1 MKNVQKVVSDVHGKR
16 KCKQCGAV
24 KPLVDFRP
32 YHNSEARCHTCLVC
46 ESINGKRRYLEKKR
60 NNGNI
65 TETEQDELDKIYRLY
80 KILSDKGLEPPRVS
94 PGKRGAE
101 STVNELVNIMLSAF
115 ESEEEAKISEITT
128 GATLE
133 AYMDIVEKAETT
145 EEAKWAERVIKNDL
159 DRETQFAKESLS
171 AAGRARIDK
180 LEQALGLAEAYEAD
194 DGDTEVEEVA
204 PVRSAAVPKVPT
216 KPAFVDNTS
225 ATQRPEAAPVV
236 PTQNEV
242 YQVASAA
249 VSGKVAPPS
258 IEQARAE
265 IVQWLTAELTDEPE
279 YYLDVVYERLR
290 DKWMPVISGTKGFFD
305 EVRAN
310 SALKEDFSKLLR
322 RFEDYEDAYW
332 EDK

>member
-1 MKNVQKVVSDVHGKR
+1 MENVQKVVSDVHGKR

-32 YHNSEARCHTCLVC
+32 YHNSTARGRTCLVC
-46 ESINGKRRYLEKKR
+46 ESINGKRRYREKKQ
-60 NNGNI
+60 NNQTI

-80 KILSDKGLEPPRVS
+80 KILEDKGLRPPRVS

-101 STVNELVNIMLSAF
+101 STVNETLELMLAAF
-115 ESEEEAKISEITT
+115 ESGQDDKAGEITT

-133 AYMDIVEKAETT
+133 AYMDIVEKAEMT
-145 EEAKWAERVIKNDL
+145 EDAKWAEESTKADL
-159 DRETQFAKESLS
+159 DRETQLAKESLS
-171 AAGRARIDK
+171 DAGRARIDK
-180 LEQALGLAEAYEAD
+180 LEQDLGLAD
-194 DGDTEVEEVA
+194 
-204 PVRSAAVPKVPT
+204 AVPKVPT
-216 KPAFVDNTS
+216 KPAFIDNTS

-236 PTQNEV
+236 PTENEV

-249 VSGKVAPPS
+249 VSGKAAPPS

>member
-1 MKNVQKVVSDVHGKR
+1 MENVQKVVSDFHGKK

-32 YHNSEARCHTCLVC
+32 YHNSTSRCNTCLVC
-46 ESINGKRRYLEKKR
+46 ESINGKRRYLEKKQ
-60 NNGNI
+60 NNGTI
-65 TETEQDELDKIYRLY
+65 TETEQDELEKIYKLY
-80 KILSDKGLEPPRVS
+80 KILEDKGLKPPRIS

-101 STVNELVNIMLSAF
+101 STVIDALDYMLAAF
-115 ESEEEAKISEITT
+115 ESDEDEKVGEITT

-133 AYMDIVEKAETT
+133 AYMDIVENAEMT
-145 EEAKWAERVIKNDL
+145 ED
-159 DRETQFAKESLS
+159 AKE
-171 AAGRARIDK
+171 AVETNDDDTD
-180 LEQALGLAEAYEAD
+180 AYDVA
-194 DGDTEVEEVA
+194 EVEEPT
-204 PVRSAAVPKVPT
+204 PVRVAVPKVPT
-216 KPAFVDNTS
+216 KPVSKPSKPAFIDNTS
-225 ATQRPEAAPVV
+225 ATQMPEAIPVV
-236 PTQNEV
+236 PTQDEV
-242 YQVASAA
+242 YQAASAA
-249 VSGKVAPPS
+249 VSGKAAPPS

>member
-1 MKNVQKVVSDVHGKR
+1 MENVQKVVSDFHGKK

-32 YHNSEARCHTCLVC
+32 YHNSTSRCNTCLVC
-46 ESINGKRRYLEKKR
+46 ESINGKRRYLEKKQ
-60 NNGNI
+60 NNGTI
-65 TETEQDELDKIYRLY
+65 SETEQEELDKIYKLY
-80 KILSDKGLEPPRVS
+80 SILRDKGLEPPRIS

-101 STVNELVNIMLSAF
+101 STVIEALDIMLAAF
-115 ESEEEAKISEITT
+115 ESGQDDKAGEITT

-133 AYMDIVEKAETT
+133 AYMDIVEKAEST
-145 EEAKWAERVIKNDL
+145 EEV
-159 DRETQFAKESLS
+159 
-171 AAGRARIDK
+171 
-180 LEQALGLAEAYEAD
+180 EQAEETNDDDTDAYDVA
-194 DGDTEVEEVA
+194 EVEELT
-204 PVRSAAVPKVPT
+204 PVHSTAVPKVPT
-216 KPAFVDNTS
+216 KPAFVDKTTP
-225 ATQRPEAAPVV
+225 TQMPEAIPVV

-242 YQVASAA
+242 YQVARDA
-249 VSGKVAPPS
+249 VSGKAAPPS

>member
-1 MKNVQKVVSDVHGKR
+1 MENVQKVVSDFHGKR

-32 YHNSEARCHTCLVC
+32 YHNSTSRCHTCLVC
-46 ESINGKRRYLEKKR
+46 ESINGKRRYLEKKQ
-60 NNGNI
+60 NNGTI
-65 TETEQDELDKIYRLY
+65 TETEQEELDKIYKLY
-80 KILSDKGLEPPRVS
+80 SILEAKGLKPPRIS

-101 STVNELVNIMLSAF
+101 STVIDALDYMLAAF
-115 ESEEEAKISEITT
+115 ESDEDEKVGEITT

-133 AYMDIVEKAETT
+133 AYMDIVEKAEMT
-145 EEAKWAERVIKNDL
+145 ED
-159 DRETQFAKESLS
+159 AKE
-171 AAGRARIDK
+171 AVETNDDDTD
-180 LEQALGLAEAYEAD
+180 AYDVA
-194 DGDTEVEEVA
+194 EVEEIT
-204 PVRSAAVPKVPT
+204 PVRSVAVPKVPT
-216 KPAFVDNTS
+216 KPASKPSKPAFIDRT
-225 ATQRPEAAPVV
+225 APAQTPTQRPEAAPVV

-242 YQVASAA
+242 YQVARDA
-249 VSGKVAPPS
+249 VSGKAAPPS

>member
-1 MKNVQKVVSDVHGKR
+1 MENVQKVVSDFHGKK

-32 YHNSEARCHTCLVC
+32 YHNSTSRCNTCLVC
-46 ESINGKRRYLEKKR
+46 ESINGKRRYLEKKQ
-60 NNGNI
+60 NNGTI
-65 TETEQDELDKIYRLY
+65 TETEQEELEKIYRLY
-80 KILSDKGLEPPRVS
+80 SILEDKGLRPPRVS

-101 STVNELVNIMLSAF
+101 STVIEALDHMLAAF
-115 ESEEEAKISEITT
+115 ESGQDDKVGEITT
-128 GATLE
+128 GTTLE
-133 AYMDIVEKAETT
+133 AYMDIVEKAEMT
-145 EEAKWAERVIKNDL
+145 EDAKWAEESVKADL
-159 DRETQFAKESLS
+159 DRETQLAKESLS
-171 AAGRARIDK
+171 DAGRARIDK
-180 LEQALGLAEAYEAD
+180 LEQDLGLAD
-194 DGDTEVEEVA
+194 
-204 PVRSAAVPKVPT
+204 AVPKVPT
-216 KPAFVDNTS
+216 KTASKPPKPAFIDKT
-225 ATQRPEAAPVV
+225 APAQEPTQMSEAIPVV

-249 VSGKVAPPS
+249 VSGKAAPPS

>member
-1 MKNVQKVVSDVHGKR
+1 MENVQKVVSDFHGKK

-32 YHNSEARCHTCLVC
+32 YHNSTSRCNTCLVC
-46 ESINGKRRYLEKKR
+46 ESINGKRRYLEKKQ
-60 NNGNI
+60 NNGTI
-65 TETEQDELDKIYRLY
+65 TETEQEELEKIYKLY
-80 KILSDKGLEPPRVS
+80 SILRDKGLEPPRIS

-101 STVNELVNIMLSAF
+101 STVIEALDIMLAAF
-115 ESEEEAKISEITT
+115 ESGQDDKAGEITT

-133 AYMDIVEKAETT
+133 AYMDIVEKAEST
-145 EEAKWAERVIKNDL
+145 EEV
-159 DRETQFAKESLS
+159 
-171 AAGRARIDK
+171 
-180 LEQALGLAEAYEAD
+180 EQAEETNNC
-194 DGDTEVEEVA
+194 DTGTYDVAEVEEIT

-216 KPAFVDNTS
+216 KPAFIDNTS
-225 ATQRPEAAPVV
+225 ATQRPEAIPVV

-242 YQVASAA
+242 YQVARDA
-249 VSGKVAPPS
+249 VSGKAAPPS

>member
-1 MKNVQKVVSDVHGKR
+1 MENVQKVVSDGHGKR

-32 YHNSEARCHTCLVC
+32 YHNSTSRCHTCLVC
-46 ESINGKRRYLEKKR
+46 ESINGKRRYLEKKQ
-60 NNGNI
+60 NNGTI
-65 TETEQDELDKIYRLY
+65 SETEQEELDKIYKLY
-80 KILSDKGLEPPRVS
+80 GILEAKGLKPPRIS

-101 STVNELVNIMLSAF
+101 STVIDALDYMLAAF
-115 ESEEEAKISEITT
+115 ESDEDEKVGEITT

-133 AYMDIVEKAETT
+133 AYMDIVEKAEMT
-145 EEAKWAERVIKNDL
+145 EEAEEAEEANND
-159 DRETQFAKESLS
+159 DT
-171 AAGRARIDK
+171 G
-180 LEQALGLAEAYEAD
+180 AYDVA
-194 DGDTEVEEVA
+194 EVEEIT
-204 PVRSAAVPKVPT
+204 PVRSVAVPKVPT
-216 KPAFVDNTS
+216 KPASKPSKPAFLDNTS
-225 ATQRPEAAPVV
+225 AIQRPEAAPVV
-236 PTQNEV
+236 PTENEV
-242 YQVASAA
+242 YQAASAA
-249 VSGKVAPPS
+249 VSGKAAPPS

>member
-1 MKNVQKVVSDVHGKR
+1 MENVQKVVSDFHGKK

-32 YHNSEARCHTCLVC
+32 YHNSTSRCNTCLVC
-46 ESINGKRRYLEKKR
+46 ESINGKRRYLEKKQ
-60 NNGNI
+60 NNGTI
-65 TETEQDELDKIYRLY
+65 TETEQEELDKIYKLY
-80 KILSDKGLEPPRVS
+80 GILEDKGLRPPRVS

-101 STVNELVNIMLSAF
+101 STVIEALDTMLAAF
-115 ESEEEAKISEITT
+115 ESGQDDKAGEITT

-133 AYMDIVEKAETT
+133 AYMDIVEKAEMT
-145 EEAKWAERVIKNDL
+145 EDAKWAEESVKADL
-159 DRETQFAKESLS
+159 DRETQLAKELLS
-171 AAGRARIDK
+171 EAGRARIDK
-180 LEQALGLAEAYEAD
+180 LEQDLGLTD
-194 DGDTEVEEVA
+194 
-204 PVRSAAVPKVPT
+204 AVPKVPT

-242 YQVASAA
+242 YQVARDA
-249 VSGKVAPPS
+249 VSGKAAPPS

>member
-1 MKNVQKVVSDVHGKR
+1 MENVQKVVSDVHGKR

-32 YHNSEARCHTCLVC
+32 YHNSTSRCHTCLVC
-46 ESINGKRRYLEKKR
+46 ESINGKRRYLEKKQT
-60 NNGNI
+60 NGTI
-65 TETEQDELDKIYRLY
+65 SETEQEELDKIYRLY
-80 KILSDKGLEPPRVS
+80 SILEAKGLKPPRIS

-101 STVNELVNIMLSAF
+101 STVIDALDYMLAAF
-115 ESEEEAKISEITT
+115 ESDEDEKVGEITT

-133 AYMDIVEKAETT
+133 AYMDIVEKAEMT
-145 EEAKWAERVIKNDL
+145 EEAEEAEETNND
-159 DRETQFAKESLS
+159 DT
-171 AAGRARIDK
+171 D
-180 LEQALGLAEAYEAD
+180 AYDVA
-194 DGDTEVEEVA
+194 EVEEIT
-204 PVRSAAVPKVPT
+204 PVRSVAVPKVPT
-216 KPAFVDNTS
+216 KPVSKPSKPAFIDNTS

-236 PTQNEV
+236 PTENEV
-242 YQVASAA
+242 YQAASAA
-249 VSGKVAPPS
+249 VSGKAAPPS

-290 DKWMPVISGTKGFFD
+290 DKWMPVISGTKGLFD

>member
-1 MKNVQKVVSDVHGKR
+1 MENVQKVVSDFHGKK

-32 YHNSEARCHTCLVC
+32 YHNSTSRCNTCLVC
-46 ESINGKRRYLEKKR
+46 ESINGKRRYLEKKQ
-60 NNGNI
+60 NNGTI
-65 TETEQDELDKIYRLY
+65 TETEQEELEKIYKLY
-80 KILSDKGLEPPRVS
+80 SILRDKGLEPPRIS

-101 STVNELVNIMLSAF
+101 STVIEALDIMLAAF
-115 ESEEEAKISEITT
+115 ESGQDDKAGEITT

-133 AYMDIVEKAETT
+133 AYMDIVEKAEST
-145 EEAKWAERVIKNDL
+145 EEA
-159 DRETQFAKESLS
+159 
-171 AAGRARIDK
+171 
-180 LEQALGLAEAYEAD
+180 EQAEETNNY
-194 DGDTEVEEVA
+194 DTGTHDVAEVEEIT
-204 PVRSAAVPKVPT
+204 PVRSVAVPKVPT
-216 KPAFVDNTS
+216 KPVSKPSKPVFVDNTS

-236 PTQNEV
+236 PTENEV
-242 YQVASAA
+242 YQIASAA
-249 VSGKVAPPS
+249 VSGKAAPPS

>member
-1 MKNVQKVVSDVHGKR
+1 MENVQKVVSDFHGKK

-32 YHNSEARCHTCLVC
+32 YHNSESRCNTCLVC
-46 ESINGKRRYLEKKR
+46 ESINGKRRYLEKKQ
-60 NNGNI
+60 NNGTI
-65 TETEQDELDKIYRLY
+65 TETEQDELEKIYKLY
-80 KILSDKGLEPPRVS
+80 KILEDKGLKPPRVS

-101 STVNELVNIMLSAF
+101 STVIDTVKLMLEAF
-115 ESEEEAKISEITT
+115 ESGQDDKAGEITT

-133 AYMDIVEKAETT
+133 AYMDIVEKAEST
-145 EEAKWAERVIKNDL
+145 EEPMQSEDTDAYDV
-159 DRETQFAKESLS
+159 
-171 AAGRARIDK
+171 
-180 LEQALGLAEAYEAD
+180 AEA
-194 DGDTEVEEVA
+194 EEIT
-204 PVRSAAVPKVPT
+204 PVRGVAVPKVPT
-216 KPAFVDNTS
+216 KPAFIDNTS
-225 ATQRPEAAPVV
+225 ATQTPEAIPVV
-236 PTQNEV
+236 PTQDEV
-242 YQVASAA
+242 YQVARDA
-249 VSGKVAPPS
+249 VSGKAAPPS

>member
-1 MKNVQKVVSDVHGKR
+1 MENVQKVVSDFHGKK

-32 YHNSEARCHTCLVC
+32 YHNSESRCNTCLVC
-46 ESINGKRRYLEKKR
+46 ESINGKRRYLEKKQ
-60 NNGNI
+60 NNGTI
-65 TETEQDELDKIYRLY
+65 TETEQEELEKIYKLY
-80 KILSDKGLEPPRVS
+80 KILEDKGLKPPRVS

-101 STVNELVNIMLSAF
+101 STVIDTVKLMLEAF
-115 ESEEEAKISEITT
+115 ESGQDDKAGEITT

-133 AYMDIVEKAETT
+133 AYMDIVEST
-145 EEAKWAERVIKNDL
+145 EMTED
-159 DRETQFAKESLS
+159 AKESVETNN
-171 AAGRARIDK
+171 DDTD
-180 LEQALGLAEAYEAD
+180 AYDVA
-194 DGDTEVEEVA
+194 EVEEPT

-216 KPAFVDNTS
+216 KPAFIDNTS
-225 ATQRPEAAPVV
+225 ATKRPEAAPVV

-242 YQVASAA
+242 YQVARDA
-249 VSGKVAPPS
+249 VSGKAAPPS

>member
-1 MKNVQKVVSDVHGKR
+1 MENVQKVVSDFHGKK

-32 YHNSEARCHTCLVC
+32 YHNSTSRCNTCLVC
-46 ESINGKRRYLEKKR
+46 ESINGKRRYLEKKQ
-60 NNGNI
+60 NNGTI
-65 TETEQDELDKIYRLY
+65 TETEQEELEKIYKLY
-80 KILSDKGLEPPRVS
+80 SILRDKGLEPPRIS

-101 STVNELVNIMLSAF
+101 STVIEALDIMLAAF
-115 ESEEEAKISEITT
+115 ESGQDDKAGEITT

-133 AYMDIVEKAETT
+133 AYMDIVEKAESTV
-145 EEAKWAERVIKNDL
+145 EV
-159 DRETQFAKESLS
+159 
-171 AAGRARIDK
+171 
-180 LEQALGLAEAYEAD
+180 EQAEETNNY
-194 DGDTEVEEVA
+194 DTDTYDVAEVEEIT
-204 PVRSAAVPKVPT
+204 PVRSATVPKVPT
-216 KPAFVDNTS
+216 KPAFVDKTTP
-225 ATQRPEAAPVV
+225 TQMPEAIPVV

-242 YQVASAA
+242 YQVARDA
-249 VSGKVAPPS
+249 VSGKAAPPS

>member
-1 MKNVQKVVSDVHGKR
+1 MENVQKVVSDVHGKR

-32 YHNSEARCHTCLVC
+32 YHNSTSRCHTCLVC
-46 ESINGKRRYLEKKR
+46 ESINGKRRYLEKKQ
-60 NNGNI
+60 NNQTI
-65 TETEQDELDKIYRLY
+65 SETEQEELDKIYRLY
-80 KILSDKGLEPPRVS
+80 SILEAKGLRPPRVS

-101 STVNELVNIMLSAF
+101 STVIEALDYMLAAF
-115 ESEEEAKISEITT
+115 ESDEDEKVGEITT

-133 AYMDIVEKAETT
+133 AYMDIVEKAEST
-145 EEAKWAERVIKNDL
+145 EETKQINND
-159 DRETQFAKESLS
+159 DT
-171 AAGRARIDK
+171 
-180 LEQALGLAEAYEAD
+180 EAYDVA
-194 DGDTEVEEVA
+194 EVEEPT
-204 PVRSAAVPKVPT
+204 PVRVAVPKVPT
-216 KPAFVDNTS
+216 KPVSKPSKPAFIDNTS
-225 ATQRPEAAPVV
+225 ATQMPETIPVV
-236 PTQNEV
+236 PTQDEV
-242 YQVASAA
+242 YQVACAA
-249 VSGKVAPPS
+249 VSGKAAPPS

>member
-1 MKNVQKVVSDVHGKR
+1 MENVQKVVSDVHGKR

-32 YHNSEARCHTCLVC
+32 YHNSKSRCHTCLVC
-46 ESINGKRRYLEKKR
+46 ESINGKRRYLEKKQ
-60 NNGNI
+60 NNQTI
-65 TETEQDELDKIYRLY
+65 SETEQEELDKIYRLY
-80 KILSDKGLEPPRVS
+80 SILEAKGLKPPRIS

-101 STVNELVNIMLSAF
+101 STVIDALDYMLAAF
-115 ESEEEAKISEITT
+115 ESDEDEKVGEITT

-133 AYMDIVEKAETT
+133 AYMDIVEKAEMT
-145 EEAKWAERVIKNDL
+145 EEAEETNND
-159 DRETQFAKESLS
+159 
-171 AAGRARIDK
+171 
-180 LEQALGLAEAYEAD
+180 
-194 DGDTEVEEVA
+194 DTDTYDVAEVEDIMLAAFEKLT

-216 KPAFVDNTS
+216 KPVSKPSKPAFVDNTS
-225 ATQRPEAAPVV
+225 AIQMPEAIPVV

-249 VSGKVAPPS
+249 VSGKAAPPS

>member
-1 MKNVQKVVSDVHGKR
+1 MENVQKVVSDVHGKR

-32 YHNSEARCHTCLVC
+32 YHNSTSRCHTCLVC
-46 ESINGKRRYLEKKR
+46 ESINGKRRYLEKKQ
-60 NNGNI
+60 NNQTI
-65 TETEQDELDKIYRLY
+65 SETEQEELDKIYRLY
-80 KILSDKGLEPPRVS
+80 SILEAKGLRPPRVS

-101 STVNELVNIMLSAF
+101 STVIEALDYMLAAF
-115 ESEEEAKISEITT
+115 ESDEDEKVGEITT

-133 AYMDIVEKAETT
+133 AYMDIVEKAEMT
-145 EEAKWAERVIKNDL
+145 EEANEAEQINNDV
-159 DRETQFAKESLS
+159 
-171 AAGRARIDK
+171 
-180 LEQALGLAEAYEAD
+180 AEAYDVA
-194 DGDTEVEEVA
+194 EVEEIT
-204 PVRSAAVPKVPT
+204 PVHSVAVPKVPT
-216 KPAFVDNTS
+216 KPASKPSKPAFVDKTTP
-225 ATQRPEAAPVV
+225 TQMPEAIPVV
-236 PTQNEV
+236 PTQDEV
-242 YQVASAA
+242 YQAASAA
-249 VSGKVAPPS
+249 VSGKAAPPS
-258 IEQARAE
+258 VEQARAE